1 MRERHWHLI
10 TDDELAAL
18 LKERGCAHVEALVQ
32 GRDTLEGDEAV
43 EKALSRP
50 PRSVGP

>member
-18 LKERGCAHVEALVQ
+18 LQERGCARVEGLVRE
-32 GRDTLEGDEAV
+32 RDTVAGDEAV

-50 PRSVGP
+50 TPPS

>member
-1 MRERHWHLI
+1 MDDRHWHLI

-18 LKERGCAHVEALVQ
+18 LREQGCNRVEDLVEA
-32 GRDTLEGDEAV
+32 RDTIDGDEAI

-50 PRSVGP
+50 PGAG